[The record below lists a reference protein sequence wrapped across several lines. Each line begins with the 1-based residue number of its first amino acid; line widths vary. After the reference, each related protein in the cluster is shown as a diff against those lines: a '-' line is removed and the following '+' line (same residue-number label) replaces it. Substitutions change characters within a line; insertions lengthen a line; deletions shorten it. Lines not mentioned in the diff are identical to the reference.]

1 MKVERRKFKRYCI
14 KDSVFA
20 VFKPEPVKLVPIVD
34 ISLGGLGVSFN
45 GISESEPRSNSCC
58 VMEIMVADCSF
69 YLDSLPYELLPESR
83 NFNLNAVT
91 SFQSRFYGVKF
102 LNLLPSQKT
111 HLKHLIRKHTIGGM
125 TPRFIRKF
133 NQFFH
138 QTLVKKQFGD
148 SCQNIWLQ
156 RSTF

>member
-1 MKVERRKFKRYCI
+1 MNVERRKFKRYCI

-45 GISESEPRSNSCC
+45 GVSESERRLTSCSS
-58 VMEIMVADCSF
+58 MEIMVADCSF
-69 YLDSLPYELLPESR
+69 YPDNLPYEFLPESR
-83 NFNLNAVT
+83 SFNLDAVI
-91 SFQSRFYGVKF
+91 SFQNQFYGVKF

-125 TPRFIRKF
+125 TPHFIRKF
-133 NQFFH
+133 NRFVH
-138 QTLVKKQFGD
+138 QSLVKKQFGV

-156 RSTF
+156 RPTL